1 MAKKKVSRK
10 ELLKR
15 PDEFLTFSG
24 RVAEFVSAHKQQ
36 LKYVGIGIV
45 VIVIAYLA
53 VHAWIGSVN
62 EEGQTA
68 YNAAAQSLLNVGMK
82 PDSDPSE
89 LQKTGELFAEVIEN
103 QGMSKAARLALP
115 QAAYVK
121 FLEKDYPEA
130 ITLYRQFLDEVQGD
144 TQYEY
149 LTRLAL
155 AACYEA
161 KGELKTAIETLTP
174 LVETDPDTPFR
185 ESAMWRLARL
195 YRLDNRPEKAEEI
208 LKEFVENYD
217 GSPFYAMAKA
227 NLESPPSAHP

>member
-1 MAKKKVSRK
+1 VAKKKVSRK
-10 ELLKR
+10 ELLKG
-15 PDEFLTFSG
+15 PDEFLTFSS
-24 RVAEFVSAHKQQ
+24 RVAEFVSTHQQQ
-36 LKYVGIGIV
+36 LKYVGIAIV
-45 VIVIAYLA
+45 VMVISYLA
-53 VHAWIGSVN
+53 VHAWIASVN

-82 PDSDPSE
+82 LDLDPSE

-103 QGMSKAARLALP
+103 QGMSKTARLALP

-121 FLEKDYPEA
+121 FLEKDYSKA
-130 ITLYRQFLDEVQGD
+130 ITLYRRFLDEVRGD
-144 TQYEY
+144 TQYEF
-149 LTRLAL
+149 LTSLAL

-174 LVETDPDTPFR
+174 LVETDSDTPFR

-208 LKEFVENYD
+208 LKEFVANYAD
-217 GSPFYAMAKA
+217 SPLHAMAKA
-227 NLESPPSAHP
+227 NLESPPN

>member
-1 MAKKKVSRK
+1 MSKKKISRK
-10 ELLKR
+10 ELLKG
-15 PDEFLTFSG
+15 PDEFLTFSS
-24 RVAEFVSAHKQQ
+24 RVAEFVSTHQQQ
-36 LKYVGIGIV
+36 LKYVGIAIV
-45 VIVIAYLA
+45 VMVISYLA
-53 VHAWIGSVN
+53 VHAWIASVN

-82 PDSDPSE
+82 LDLDPSE

-103 QGMSKAARLALP
+103 QGMSKTARLALP

-121 FLEKDYPEA
+121 FLEKDYSKA
-130 ITLYRQFLDEVQGD
+130 ITLYRRFLDEVRGD
-144 TQYEY
+144 TQYEF
-149 LTRLAL
+149 LTSLAL

-174 LVETDPDTPFR
+174 LVETDSDTPFR

-208 LKEFVENYD
+208 LKEFVANYAD
-217 GSPFYAMAKA
+217 SPLHAMAKA
-227 NLESPPSAHP
+227 NLESPPN

>member
-10 ELLKR
+10 ELLKG
-15 PDEFLTFSG
+15 PDEFLTFSS
-24 RVAEFVSAHKQQ
+24 RVAEFVSTHQQQ
-36 LKYVGIGIV
+36 LKYVGIAIV
-45 VIVIAYLA
+45 VMVISYLA
-53 VHAWIGSVN
+53 VHAWIASVN

-82 PDSDPSE
+82 LDLDPSE

-103 QGMSKAARLALP
+103 QGMSKTARLALP

-121 FLEKDYPEA
+121 FLEKDYSKA
-130 ITLYRQFLDEVQGD
+130 ITLYRRFLDEVRGD
-144 TQYEY
+144 TQYEF
-149 LTRLAL
+149 LTSLAL

-174 LVETDPDTPFR
+174 LVETDSDTPFR

-208 LKEFVENYD
+208 LKEFVANYAD
-217 GSPFYAMAKA
+217 SPLHAMAKA
-227 NLESPPSAHP
+227 NLESPPN

>member
-10 ELLKR
+10 ELLKG
-15 PDEFLTFSG
+15 PDEFLTFSS
-24 RVAEFVSAHKQQ
+24 RVAEFVSTHQQQ
-36 LKYVGIGIV
+36 LKYVGIAIV
-45 VIVIAYLA
+45 VIVISYLA
-53 VHAWIGSVN
+53 VHAWIASVN

-82 PDSDPSE
+82 LDLDPSE

-103 QGMSKAARLALP
+103 QGMSKTARLALP

-121 FLEKDYPEA
+121 FLEKDYSKA
-130 ITLYRQFLDEVQGD
+130 ITLYRRFLDEVRGD
-144 TQYEY
+144 TQYEF
-149 LTRLAL
+149 LTSLAL

-174 LVETDPDTPFR
+174 LVETDSDTPFR

-208 LKEFVENYD
+208 LKEFVANYAD
-217 GSPFYAMAKA
+217 SPLHAMAKA
-227 NLESPPSAHP
+227 NLESPPN